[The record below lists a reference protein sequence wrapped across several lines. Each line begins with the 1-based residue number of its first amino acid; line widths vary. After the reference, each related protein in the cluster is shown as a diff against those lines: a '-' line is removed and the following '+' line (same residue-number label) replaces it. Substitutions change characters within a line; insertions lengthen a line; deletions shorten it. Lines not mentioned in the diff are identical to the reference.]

1 MVHPKHFLQQ
11 QVLDSERKLLS
22 GTVQR
27 HDQQRTDAVALI
39 QSLWRRKSHCGE
51 EKRDW
56 ILLPV
61 LIIPGIASSGLI
73 IEESGVHNE
82 RHAGQR
88 VWMNAPFLAAS
99 RLSSGIVN
107 AAELLEEK
115 LNPLS
120 QKTAHDDSFSS
131 AEQAY
136 EIRSAWL
143 FHMSLSNN
151 MVDERPGNRV
161 RVYPGVCEF
170 FGGNYFI
177 SSTTFFVGGLTC
189 VPVMQ
194 IDLSIDDSYKV
205 WNISVMMP

>member
-1 MVHPKHFLQQ
+1 MVHPKRFLQQ
-11 QVLDSERKLLS
+11 QVLDSERTLVS
-22 GTVQR
+22 GSVHR
-27 HDQQRTDAVALI
+27 HDQQRTDAVTLI
-39 QSLWRRKSHCGE
+39 QSLWRRKSCRE

-61 LIIPGIASSGLI
+61 LIIPGIASSGLV
-73 IEESGVHNE
+73 IEQSGVHNDA

-115 LNPLS
+115 LNHLTHAK
-120 QKTAHDDSFSS
+120 QQQDDVFSR

-143 FHMSLSNN
+143 FHMSLANN

-161 RVYPGVCEF
+161 RVYPGVCE
-170 FGGNYFI
+170 
-177 SSTTFFVGGLTC
+177 
-189 VPVMQ
+189 
-194 IDLSIDDSYKV
+194 
-205 WNISVMMP
+205 